1 MHPGDMLVI
10 ASDGLL
16 DLLDDHAVVDDALQF
31 LAGHTDPA
39 QLCSAV
45 AKLTETRLATD
56 DITIVALRP
65 GKDDGRYAD
74 DVCDSPNNSVA
85 VHPRGRLNMAT
96 APALREELTELLDS
110 GRRAWSST

>member
-56 DITIVALRP
+56 DITIVALRQE
-65 GKDDGRYAD
+65 G
-74 DVCDSPNNSVA
+74 
-85 VHPRGRLNMAT
+85 
-96 APALREELTELLDS
+96 
-110 GRRAWSST
+110 